1 MSPSQHSQGPR
12 APKTAQP
19 DRLRQR
25 ATRVAASGSTAGQRG
40 TAAPGKLR
48 RWGRSL
54 RRVPRLMRI
63 IGTFGMRRSLPESLL
78 STTERICIEAH
89 RRKQIREGN
98 IFLVRW
104 ITLSLIVLGLV
115 LLLMLSGAQTHIEE
129 WQTQLLCR
137 EPFFIEAQQLQEP
150 LLSTIG
156 NFAVSVIVTLYLSL
170 VLLREPRWACRT
182 QLAFLAAA
190 VLAMPGLLCVLWS
203 GIITPAGPVCSVAA
217 LWLLTSLIPFYMK
230 RSA

>member
-1 MSPSQHSQGPR
+1 MSPSQHSQGPN

-19 DRLRQR
+19 ERLRQR
-25 ATRVAASGSTAGQRG
+25 ATRAGQSSDANQRHSTAS
-40 TAAPGKLR
+40 GKLR
-48 RWGRSL
+48 HWGRSL

-63 IGTFGMRRSLPESLL
+63 IGTFGMRRQVPATLL
-78 STTERICIEAH
+78 TATERIRQEAN
-89 RRKQIREGN
+89 RRRQIREGN
-98 IFLVRW
+98 MFLVRW
-104 ITLSLIVLGLV
+104 ITLSLIVLSLV
-115 LLLMLSGAQTHIEE
+115 LLLMLSGFQTRVEE

-137 EPFFIEAQQLQEP
+137 EPFYIEAQQLQEP

-170 VLLREPRWACRT
+170 VLLREPHWARRT

-203 GIITPAGPVCSVAA
+203 GIITPLGPVSSVVA
-217 LWLLTSLIPFYMK
+217 LWLLTSLIPFYIR